1 MALTAIAFSPIMS
14 TVMEDKVY
22 NWPDNIDAFKKRLLD
37 GGELTFDEAL
47 SLTEVPEEYVPALAK
62 AADMVRRKYTSDSID
77 LCSIINARSGRCPED
92 CKFCTQSSH
101 HDTDAPVYPMKPI
114 EEIVAAAKKAESAG
128 AHRFCIVTSGD
139 TLSDDDFE
147 TVVKAVARLGKETGI
162 HRCASVGALTPERA
176 VRLRRAGLDR
186 YHHNVET
193 AAGHFS
199 DVCSTHSYN
208 DKLETVGNLETAG
221 IEKCV
226 GGILNLGE
234 SPRQRVEFAFELKE
248 IDPISIPIN
257 FLDPRR
263 GTPLEDQPRMT
274 TMEALKYLAIFRL
287 VMPKAYI
294 RLAGGRLG
302 TFSDDPTLPFKTG
315 ANALLIGDLLTTAGP
330 AVQADLE
337 MLRSLGFRLEGE
349 DTPDTATEK

>member
-1 MALTAIAFSPIMS
+1 MTAIAFSPIMS

-22 NWPDNIDAFKKRLLD
+22 NWPEYIEGLEKHLLE

-47 SLTEVPEEYVPALAK
+47 VLSETPDEHVPVLAK
-62 AADMVRRKYTSDSID
+62 AADSVRQKHTSDSID

-101 HDTDAPVYPMKPI
+101 YETDAPVYPMKPVK
-114 EEIVAAAKKAESAG
+114 EIVAAAKEAESAG
-128 AHRFCIVTSGD
+128 AHRFCIVASGD
-139 TLSDDDFE
+139 TLSDEDFE
-147 TVVKAVARLGKETGI
+147 TVVEAVSRLSRETGM

-176 VRLRRAGLDR
+176 NRLRQAGLDR

-199 DVCSTHSYN
+199 EVCSTHEYA
-208 DKLETVGNLETAG
+208 DKLETVSNLETSG

-248 IDPISIPIN
+248 LDPISVPIN

-263 GTPLEDQPRMT
+263 GTPLEDQPLMSAI
-274 TMEALKYLAIFRL
+274 EALKYLAIFRL
-287 VMPKAYI
+287 VLPKAYI
-294 RLAGGRLG
+294 RLAGGRRG
-302 TFSDDPTLPFKTG
+302 TFSDDPSLPFQTG

-337 MLRSLGFRLEGE
+337 MLRSLGFQLTGE
-349 DTPDTATEK
+349 SPAGNANEK